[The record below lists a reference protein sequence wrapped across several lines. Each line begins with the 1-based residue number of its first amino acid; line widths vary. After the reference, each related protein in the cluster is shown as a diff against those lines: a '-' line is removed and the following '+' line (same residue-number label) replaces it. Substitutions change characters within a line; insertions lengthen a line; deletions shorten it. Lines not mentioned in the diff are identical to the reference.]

1 MRKRLTEEAISS
13 LEDQISAIQ
22 GDRHSTVF
30 GIVHADGRHL
40 RSIEYVDGMWVE
52 TNKEPHIYTAEKLEP
67 AVKTK
72 KRFVIIYGGRGSMKS
87 VGAVDICTAG
97 VMDYGDKVFCLR
109 EFQSSIAESVHALIK
124 EEIDRLELEN
134 FEVLDNTIR
143 YKYGG
148 GFKYMGLA
156 RNPASIKSAA
166 GFRRFLIEEAATLS
180 KASITNLTPTA
191 RNKAK
196 SGLPGKLKESKK
208 DLIKDVQMY
217 FIANLNSSEDP
228 FSQRFIMPFIDHLG
242 RDGFYEDDLHLI
254 IKMNYTDNPWFMDS
268 GLEGERQ
275 FDFENKPRAVY
286 DHIWLGAFLD
296 TVDNS
301 IIMAEW
307 FDACVD
313 AHIKLGF
320 IAEGQEKIAFDPAD
334 TGDAKAIAYS
344 HGSVVMGVTDTTT
357 GLINDATDWAI
368 GHAVRLKPD
377 VFIWDVGGSGGGLVR
392 QVTDGL
398 AGKKIKIVQFNG
410 AETAQDPLEEY
421 EPIVG
426 EGFADIEGKRTN
438 AAMFAN
444 QRAQCYWRLRD
455 RMFKTYLAVTKG
467 KYFSK
472 DELIS
477 FNSSIANLVALRAEI
492 CRIPRKMNVPSGRI
506 QILGKPEMK
515 ALKIKSPNM
524 ADAVMMLQRTVDIYE
539 DDYNEGDF
547 NDNSTGG
554 WA

>member
-1 MRKRLTEEAISS
+1 MRKKITEAAISN
-13 LEDQISAIQ
+13 LEDQFATLA

-40 RSIEYVDGMWVE
+40 RSIEYVDQMWAE
-52 TNKEPHIYTAEKLEP
+52 TDKEPHIYTAEKLEP

-97 VMDYGDKVFCLR
+97 VMDYGDKVYGLR
-109 EFQSSIAESVHALIK
+109 EFQSSIDDSVHALVK

-134 FEVLDNTIR
+134 FDILDNSIR

-148 GFKYMGLA
+148 GFKYKGLS

-166 GFRRFLIEEAATLS
+166 GFRRFLIEEAGTLS
-180 KASITNLTPTA
+180 ESSIRNLTPTA

-196 SGLPGKLKESKK
+196 SGLPGAIQSESKSK
-208 DLIKDVQMY
+208 IAGVQMF
-217 FIANLNSSEDP
+217 FIANPNSSEDP
-228 FSQRFIMPFIDHLG
+228 FSKRFIVPFLDKLE
-242 RDGFYEDDLHLI
+242 RDGIYEDDLHLI
-254 IKMNYTDNPWFMDS
+254 IKMNYTDNPWFADS

-286 DHIWLGAFLD
+286 DHIWQGAFLD

-307 FDACVD
+307 FDACID
-313 AHIKLGF
+313 AHVKLGF
-320 IAEGQEKIAFDPAD
+320 NAEGQEKLAFDPAD

-344 HGSVVMGVTDTTT
+344 KGVVVLGVTDTTS
-357 GLINDATDWAI
+357 GMIDDATDWAI
-368 GHAVRLKPD
+368 GHASRLKPD
-377 VFIWDVGGSGGGLVR
+377 VFIWDVGGAGRGLVR

-398 AGKKIKIVQFNG
+398 KGKKIKICQFDG
-410 AETAQDPLEEY
+410 AEASQNPDSEY
-421 EPIVG
+421 EHILG
-426 EGFADIEGKRTN
+426 EGFVDMQGKTTN
-438 AAMFAN
+438 SNMFIN
-444 QRAQCYWRLRD
+444 MRAQCYWRLRD
-455 RMFKTYLAVTKG
+455 RVFKTYLAVVKG
-467 KYFSK
+467 KYFPK

-477 FNSSIANLVALRAEI
+477 FNSNIKDLTKLRAEV

-506 QILGKPEMK
+506 QILNKQEMLK
-515 ALKIKSPNM
+515 LKIKSPNM
-524 ADAVMMLQRTVDIYE
+524 ADAVMMLQLDVDIY
-539 DDYNEGDF
+539 DDYDDDYEPER
-547 NDNSTGG
+547 SGG
-554 WA
+554 RWA

>member
-1 MRKRLTEEAISS
+1 MRKRLSEVAIST
-13 LEDQISAIQ
+13 LEDQVAALT

-30 GIVHADGRHL
+30 GIVHPDGRHL
-40 RSIEYVDGMWVE
+40 HSIECVNGEWVRTE
-52 TNKEPHIYTAEKLEP
+52 KEPHIFTAEKLEA
-67 AVKTK
+67 AVTTK

-97 VMDYGDKVFCLR
+97 VMDLGDKVYCLR

-124 EEIDRLELEN
+124 EEIDRLELED
-134 FEVLDNTIR
+134 FEVLDNSIR

-148 GFKYMGLA
+148 GFKYMGLS

-166 GFRRFLIEEAATLS
+166 GFRRFLIEEAANLS
-180 KASITNLTPTA
+180 EKSLTNLTPTA

-196 SGLPGKLKESKK
+196 SGLPGVVQDIKKSK
-208 DLIKDVQMY
+208 IGDVQMY

-228 FSQRFIMPFIDHLG
+228 FSKRFIMPFIAHLD
-242 RDGFYEDDLHLI
+242 RDGYYEDELHLI
-254 IKMNYTDNPWFMDS
+254 IKMNYTDNPWFADS

-313 AHIKLGF
+313 AHVKLGF
-320 IAEGQEKIAFDPAD
+320 SPEGQEKIAFDPAD

-344 HGSVVMGVTDTTT
+344 HGSVVMGVTETKS

-392 QVTDGL
+392 QITDGL
-398 AGKKIKIVQFNG
+398 NGKKIKIAQFDG
-410 AETAQDPLEEY
+410 AEGAQDPNGEY
-421 EPIVG
+421 QSILG
-426 EGFADIEGKRTN
+426 EGFVDIEGTRTN

-444 QRAQCYWRLRD
+444 LRAQCYWRLRD
-455 RMFKTYLAVTKG
+455 RMFKTYLAVVKG

-477 FNSSIANLVALRAEI
+477 FNSAIGDLVALRAEL

-506 QILGKPEMK
+506 QILSKPDMK
-515 ALKIKSPNM
+515 GLKIKSPNM
-524 ADAVMMLQRTVDIYE
+524 ADAVMMLQRDVDIY
-539 DDYNEGDF
+539 DDQDYYDDEPETN
-547 NDNSTGG
+547 NSR

>member
-1 MRKRLTEEAISS
+1 MRKRLTDLAISS
-13 LEDQISAIQ
+13 LEDQVSAFN

-30 GIVHADGRHL
+30 GIVHPDGRHL
-40 RSIEYVDGMWVE
+40 RSIEYVNGEWVE
-52 TNKEPHIYTAEKLEP
+52 TDKEPQIYTAEKLEP

-87 VGAVDICTAG
+87 VGAVDICIAG
-97 VMDYGDKVFCLR
+97 VMDFGDKVYGLR
-109 EFQSSIAESVHALIK
+109 EFQSSIEDSVHALVK
-124 EEIDRLELEN
+124 EEIERLEIPDFN
-134 FEVLDNTIR
+134 VMDKSIR
-143 YKYGG
+143 YRYGG
-148 GFKYMGLA
+148 GFKYKGLSK
-156 RNPASIKSAA
+156 NPASIKSAA

-180 KASITNLTPTA
+180 ESSIRNLTPTA
-191 RNKAK
+191 RNKAR
-196 SGLPGKLKESKK
+196 SGLPGAAQSDKVNK
-208 DLIKDVQMY
+208 IAGVQMF
-217 FIANLNSSEDP
+217 FIANPNSSEDP
-228 FSQRFIMPFIDHLG
+228 FSKRFIMPFLDVLD
-242 RDGFYEDDLHLI
+242 RDGIYEDDLHLI

-286 DHIWLGAFLD
+286 DHIWAGAFLD

-320 IAEGQEKIAFDPAD
+320 KAEGQEKLAYDPAD
-334 TGDAKAIAYS
+334 SGDAKAVAYS
-344 HGSVVMGVTDTTT
+344 HGVVVMGVTDTTA

-377 VFIWDVGGSGGGLVR
+377 VFIWDVGGSGRGLVR

-398 AGKKIKIVQFNG
+398 AGKKIKIAQFDG
-410 AETAQDPLEEY
+410 AEGAQDPEAEY
-421 EPIVG
+421 EPILG
-426 EGFADIEGKRTN
+426 EGFVDIEGKRTN
-438 AAMFAN
+438 ASMFTN
-444 QRAQCYWRLRD
+444 MRAQCYWRLRD

-467 KYFSK
+467 KYFNK

-477 FNSSIANLVALRAEI
+477 FNSEMKSLVALRAEI

-506 QILGKPEMK
+506 QILSKPEMLK
-515 ALKIKSPNM
+515 LKIKSPNM
-524 ADAVMMLQRTVDIYE
+524 ADAVMMLQKTVDIYE
-539 DDYNEGDF
+539 DRYEDYEESHSN
-547 NDNSTGG
+547 GG

>member
-1 MRKRLTEEAISS
+1 MRKRLTLAAIEKAEEFAKSS
-13 LEDQISAIQ
+13 I

-30 GIVHADGRHL
+30 GIVSAEGRHL
-40 RSIEYVDGMWVE
+40 HSIECVNGEWVK
-52 TNKEPHIYTAEKLEP
+52 TDKPATIYTAEKLER
-67 AVKTK
+67 AVTTK

-87 VGAVDICTAG
+87 VGAIDICTAG
-97 VMDYGDKVFCLR
+97 VMDYGDKVYGLR
-109 EFQSSIAESVHALIK
+109 EFQSSIDDSVHALVK
-124 EEIDRLELEN
+124 EEIERLELPN
-134 FEVLDNTIR
+134 FEILDKSIR

-148 GFKYMGLA
+148 GFKYKGLSK
-156 RNPASIKSAA
+156 NPASIKSAA
-166 GFRRFLIEEAATLS
+166 GFRRFLIEEAGTLS
-180 KASITNLTPTA
+180 ESSIRNLTPTA

-196 SGLPGKLKESKK
+196 SGLPGASQSASKSK
-208 DLIKDVQMY
+208 IDGVQMF

-228 FSQRFIMPFIDHLG
+228 FPKRFIVPFQDVLD
-242 RDGFYEDDLHLI
+242 RDGIYEDDLHLI
-254 IKMNYTDNPWFMDS
+254 IKMNYTDNPWFADS
-268 GLEGERQ
+268 GLEGERL

-320 IAEGQEKIAFDPAD
+320 KPEGQEKLAYDPAD
-334 TGDAKAIAYS
+334 SGDAKAVAYS
-344 HGSVVMGVTDTTT
+344 HGVVVMGVTETTD

-377 VFIWDVGGSGGGLVR
+377 VFIWDVGGSGRGLVR

-398 AGKKIKIVQFNG
+398 FGKKIKIAQFDG
-410 AETAQDPLEEY
+410 AEGAQDPDGEY
-421 EPIVG
+421 EPILG
-426 EGFADIEGKRTN
+426 EGFVDIEGKRTN
-438 AAMFAN
+438 ASMFIN
-444 QRAQCYWRLRD
+444 MRAQCYWRLRD

-467 KYFSK
+467 KYFNK

-477 FNSSIANLVALRAEI
+477 FNSEMKSLVALRAEL

-506 QILGKPEMK
+506 QILSKPEMLK
-515 ALKIKSPNM
+515 LKIKSPNM
-524 ADAVMMLQRTVDIYE
+524 ADAVMMLQKTVDMY
-539 DDYNEGDF
+539 DDYEEYENE
-547 NDNSTGG
+547 NHSNNG

>member
-1 MRKRLTEEAISS
+1 MRKRLSEVAIVD
-13 LEDQISAIQ
+13 LENRISALH

-30 GIVHADGRHL
+30 GIVSPDGNHL
-40 RSIEYVDGMWVE
+40 RSIEMINEEWVE
-52 TNKEPHIYTAEKLEP
+52 TNKPATIYTAEKLEP
-67 AVKTK
+67 AVKSR
-72 KRFVIIYGGRGSMKS
+72 KRFVVIYGGRGSMKS
-87 VGAVDICTAG
+87 VGVDDIMLAG
-97 VMDYGDKVFCLR
+97 VMDYGDKVYCLR
-109 EFQSSIAESVHALIK
+109 EFQSSISESVHALTK
-124 EEIDRLELEN
+124 DEISRLDLKG
-134 FEVLDNTIR
+134 FTILDNSIR
-143 YKYGG
+143 HNGG
-148 GFKYMGLA
+148 GEFKYLGLS

-166 GFRRFLIEEAATLS
+166 GFRRFFCEEAANLS

-196 SGLPGKLKESKK
+196 SGLPGAAVEEDKSL
-208 DLIKDVQMY
+208 DGVQI
-217 FIANLNSSEDP
+217 FFVANLNSSEDP
-228 FSQRFIMPFIDHLG
+228 FSQRFIMPFIDELERNG
-242 RDGFYEDDLHLI
+242 YYEDDLHLI
-254 IKMNYTDNPWFMDS
+254 IKMNYTDNPWFADS

-307 FDACVD
+307 FDACID
-313 AHIKLGF
+313 AHVKLGF
-320 IAEGQEKIAFDPAD
+320 IPEGQEKIAYDPAD

-344 HGSVVMGVTDTTT
+344 HGSVVMGVTDTKT

-398 AGKKIKIVQFNG
+398 SGKKIKIVQFNG
-410 AETAQDPLEEY
+410 AEAAQDPNSEY
-421 EPIVG
+421 EPILG
-426 EGFADIEGKRTN
+426 EGFVDLEGERTN
-438 AAMFAN
+438 SAMFSN
-444 QRAQCYWRLRD
+444 LRAQCYWRLRD

-467 KYFSK
+467 KYFNK

-477 FNSSIANLVALRAEI
+477 FNSAIGDLVALRAEL
-492 CRIPRKMNVPSGRI
+492 CRIPRKMNVASGRI
-506 QILGKPEMK
+506 QILSKPEMK
-515 ALKIKSPNM
+515 KLGIKSPNM
-524 ADAVMMLQRTVDIYE
+524 ADAVMMLQRDVDVYE
-539 DDYNEGDF
+539 DQYDDDDYETRS
-547 NDNSTGG
+547 DNSR

>member
-1 MRKRLTEEAISS
+1 MRKKLTEAAISS

-30 GIVHADGRHL
+30 GIVHPDGRLL
-40 RSIEYVDGMWVE
+40 RSIAYVEGEWVE
-52 TNKEPHIYTAEKLEP
+52 TDKEPHIYTAEKLEP

-97 VMDYGDKVFCLR
+97 VMDYGDRVYGLR
-109 EFQSSIAESVHALIK
+109 EFQSSIEDSVHALVK
-124 EEIDRLELEN
+124 EEIERLELTD
-134 FEVLDNTIR
+134 FEVMDKSIR

-148 GFKYMGLA
+148 GFKYKGLS

-180 KASITNLTPTA
+180 ESSIRNLTPTA

-196 SGLPGKLKESKK
+196 SGLPGAVQSAANSK
-208 DLIKDVQMY
+208 IAGVQMF
-217 FIANLNSSEDP
+217 FIANPNSSEDP
-228 FSQRFIMPFIDHLG
+228 FSKRFIMPFLSTLD
-242 RDGFYEDDLHLI
+242 RDGIYEDDLHLI
-254 IKMNYTDNPWFMDS
+254 IKMNYTDNPWFADS

-286 DHIWLGAFLD
+286 DHIWQGAFLD

-313 AHIKLGF
+313 AHKKLGF
-320 IAEGQEKIAFDPAD
+320 EPEGQEKLAFDPAD
-334 TGDAKAIAYS
+334 TGDAKAVAFS
-344 HGSVVMGVTDTTT
+344 HGVVVMGVTDTTS
-357 GLINDATDWAI
+357 GMIDDATDWAI

-377 VFIWDVGGSGGGLVR
+377 VFLWDVGGAGRGLVR

-398 AGKKIKIVQFNG
+398 KGKKIKIDQFDG
-410 AETAQDPLEEY
+410 AEGAQDPLLEY
-421 EPIVG
+421 EPILG
-426 EGFADIEGKRTN
+426 EGFVDIEGNRTN
-438 AAMFAN
+438 AAMFTN
-444 QRAQCYWRLRD
+444 MRAQCYWRLRD

-467 KYFSK
+467 KYFNK

-477 FNSSIANLVALRAEI
+477 FNSEMKSLVALRAEL

-506 QILGKPEMK
+506 QILSKPEMK
-515 ALKIKSPNM
+515 KLGIKSPNM
-524 ADAVMMLQRTVDIYE
+524 ADAVMMLQKTVDVFEQHEDEYYE
-539 DDYNEGDF
+539 PPHDSN
-547 NDNSTGG
+547 G